1 MHHPPCPCDCLAVS
15 LPSCEL
21 WLNHVDMRLVRWAR
35 FEEKN
40 TVISTGGDFL
50 RWQTVNVKMN
60 NNKKNKKK
68 KKKNNKKNNVG
79 QQAKTFC
86 HRMANYMA
94 KTGTFSGSKGWQI
107 VKSSSNIEGKPGCLI
122 QQMHMDVESGM
133 SFGEFCKT
141 WQLRGISRGA
151 LTLLWNLLQ
160 PLVPP

>member
-1 MHHPPCPCDCLAVS
+1 MC
-15 LPSCEL
+15 
-21 WLNHVDMRLVRWAR
+21 LVRWAR

-50 RWQTVNVKMN
+50 RWQTVNVNVN
-60 NNKKNKKK
+60 NDE
-68 KKKNNKKNNVG
+68 NNSDVR

-86 HRMANYMA
+86 HRMAKYMA
-94 KTGTFSGSKGWQI
+94 KTGTFSASKGWQN
-107 VKSSSNIEGKPGCLI
+107 VKSSSNIEGKPGCRI
-122 QQMHMDVESGM
+122 QQMHMDVARGM

-141 WQLRGISRGA
+141 WQLRGISIAA